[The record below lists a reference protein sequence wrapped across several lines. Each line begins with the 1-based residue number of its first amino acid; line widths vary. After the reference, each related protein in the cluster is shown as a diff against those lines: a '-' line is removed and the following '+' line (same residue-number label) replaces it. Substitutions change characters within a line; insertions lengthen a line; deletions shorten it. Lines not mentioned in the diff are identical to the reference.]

1 MIRKLFTSGEQIP
14 PEVIKMQSEKRE
26 SQRGFQRLD
35 LNELEC
41 LARSKGGKRDLRR
54 GLRQLIS
61 NAMKVVMPAQ
71 KFNHDYQ

>member
-1 MIRKLFTSGEQIP
+1 
-14 PEVIKMQSEKRE
+14 MQTEKRE

-41 LARSKGGKRDLRR
+41 LAKSKNSKKDLRR
-54 GLRQLIS
+54 GLRDLIS
-61 NAMKVVMPAQ
+61 NAVKAVMPTQ

>member
-1 MIRKLFTSGEQIP
+1 
-14 PEVIKMQSEKRE
+14 MQTEKRE

-41 LARSKGGKRDLRR
+41 LAKSKSSKRDLRR
-54 GLRQLIS
+54 GLRELIS
-61 NAMKVVMPAQ
+61 NAVKVVMPAQ

>member
-1 MIRKLFTSGEQIP
+1 
-14 PEVIKMQSEKRE
+14 MQVEKRE
-26 SQRGFQRLD
+26 SQRGFQKLD

-41 LARSKGGKRDLRR
+41 LAKSKSSKKDLRR

-61 NAMKVVMPAQ
+61 SAVKAVMPAQ

>member
-1 MIRKLFTSGEQIP
+1 MT
-14 PEVIKMQSEKRE
+14 MQVEKRE
-26 SQRGFQRLD
+26 SQRGFQKLD

-41 LARSKGGKRDLRR
+41 LAKSRTSKKDLRR

-61 NAMKVVMPAQ
+61 NAVKAVMPSQ

>member
-1 MIRKLFTSGEQIP
+1 
-14 PEVIKMQSEKRE
+14 MQVEKRE
-26 SQRGFQRLD
+26 SQRGFQKLD

-41 LARSKGGKRDLRR
+41 LAKSKTTKKDLRR

-61 NAMKVVMPAQ
+61 NAVKSVMPAQ

>member
-1 MIRKLFTSGEQIP
+1 
-14 PEVIKMQSEKRE
+14 MQSEKRE

-41 LARSKGGKRDLRR
+41 LAKSKSHKRDLRR
-54 GLRQLIS
+54 GLRELIS
-61 NAMKVVMPAQ
+61 NAVKAVIPTT